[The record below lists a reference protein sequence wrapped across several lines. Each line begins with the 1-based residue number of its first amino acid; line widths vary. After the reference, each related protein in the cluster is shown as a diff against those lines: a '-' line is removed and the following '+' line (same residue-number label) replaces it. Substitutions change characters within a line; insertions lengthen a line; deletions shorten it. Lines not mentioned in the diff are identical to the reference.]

1 MIDEAPNVRVPVP
14 LWHAV
19 IRLVE
24 ALAYRLETSPT
35 FRLVFPQDARE
46 ALKEISDATIDR

>member
-1 MIDEAPNVRVPVP
+1 MPDPVRVPAP

-46 ALKEISDATIDR
+46 VLKEISDAANER

>member
-1 MIDEAPNVRVPVP
+1 MPDPVLVPAP
-14 LWHAV
+14 LWRAV
-19 IRLVE
+19 VRLVE

-46 ALKEISDATIDR
+46 ALEEIRDATIE